1 MDQQILRLGYSREI
15 SRPYRD
21 GIDIPAVGAFLFLG
35 VLLAL
40 GGSLIYSFIPLGLFS
55 FARTVGIIIIVG
67 TVVVALISAASK
79 SSDNDRRQTEY
90 QQAVQQDKTRVRKE
104 LQQRSDL
111 ESKRPEYV
119 DRLEQAKQ
127 IRDKSYRINIIPQQ
141 MRNIYAVYY
150 LYNYLSTSQSSL
162 ESAMLHFDLN
172 EIKSKL
178 DTMILQQQIIL
189 QQAQQIAQN
198 ERIIAP
204 NEEII
209 DHAIATEHNIERG
222 AQYAEVAAANSEVT
236 AFTNTVMAS
245 ITLLRYDPHAACHW
259 WTEAAKAGNVVS
271 MYNPGILYMGDV
283 SKQFYDDK
291 QAVYWLTEASNRGY
305 QDAWDA
311 LNENY
316 KWSNFFQKWSRR

>member
-1 MDQQILRLGYSREI
+1 MFCQYCGNQISDDAAFCQKCGRKIRESHNTSMAQNINTSIDSQQFNRDVLIAYLYQLQTIEFSVNKLSQDLNGLDQQISRLGYSREI

-104 LQQRSDL
+104 LQQRSAL

-127 IRDKSYRINIIPQQ
+127 IRDKSYQINIIPQQ

-178 DTMILQQQIIL
+178 DTMILQQQQIIL

-198 ERIIAP
+198 ERIIAQ

-209 DHAIATEHNIERG
+209 DHAIATEHNIERA

-245 ITLLRYDPHAACHW
+245 IM
-259 WTEAAKAGNVVS
+259 VS
-271 MYNPGILYMGDV
+271 RL
-283 SKQFYDDK
+283 
-291 QAVYWLTEASNRGY
+291 
-305 QDAWDA
+305 
-311 LNENY
+311 
-316 KWSNFFQKWSRR
+316 